1 MRRLRLTAAAVI
13 GCATLAL
20 APASALAL
28 SPVTGDCETHGHL
41 TKHYSATQLQHA
53 LKTMPTTIAEYGNC
67 QQIIQTQLDTEL
79 GKHIKLNGGHA
90 SRGGSSSG
98 GSSSTVLI
106 IVIAAVVV
114 LICAG
119 GGLLFWRR
127 RTGGEDSADPPPPSA

>member
-41 TKHYSATQLQHA
+41 TKHYSTTQLQHA

-79 GKHIKLNGGHA
+79 GKHVKINGGPA
-90 SRGGSSSG
+90 SGG